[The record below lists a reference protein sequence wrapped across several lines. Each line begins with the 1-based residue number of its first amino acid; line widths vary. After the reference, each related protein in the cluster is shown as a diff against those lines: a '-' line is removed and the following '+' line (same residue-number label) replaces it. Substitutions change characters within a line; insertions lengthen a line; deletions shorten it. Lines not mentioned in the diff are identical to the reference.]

1 MKHAQYLEALVK
13 TEVQANEKANAAL
26 QVATEGQSKL
36 KGEVTD
42 LNVQLQA
49 ALDQIHKLSVD
60 LATTRSLL
68 DAGGRPQQPLQPQQR
83 KFDDGSGPA
92 LRRE

>member
-1 MKHAQYLEALVK
+1 MPSILEALVK

-26 QVATEGQSKL
+26 QVATEGQTKL
-36 KGEVTD
+36 KGEVQD

-68 DAGGRPQQPLQPQQR
+68 DAGGRPRPQQPQQLQQP
-83 KFDDGSGPA
+83 KLMMELGLA
-92 LRRE
+92 LLQV